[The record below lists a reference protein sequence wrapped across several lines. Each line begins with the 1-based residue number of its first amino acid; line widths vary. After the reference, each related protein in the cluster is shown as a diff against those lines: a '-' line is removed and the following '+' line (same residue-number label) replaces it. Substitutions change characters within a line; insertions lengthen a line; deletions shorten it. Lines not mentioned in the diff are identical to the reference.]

1 MRDLVEMVEMV
12 PSAYQVSLVFG
23 IFVLSELLGL
33 TGSAWR
39 PATAGVSPYVVA
51 WAGA

>member
-1 MRDLVEMVEMV
+1 MKDLVEMVEMV

-33 TGSAWR
+33 TGSAWSS
-39 PATAGVSPYVVA
+39 ATAGVSPYVVA